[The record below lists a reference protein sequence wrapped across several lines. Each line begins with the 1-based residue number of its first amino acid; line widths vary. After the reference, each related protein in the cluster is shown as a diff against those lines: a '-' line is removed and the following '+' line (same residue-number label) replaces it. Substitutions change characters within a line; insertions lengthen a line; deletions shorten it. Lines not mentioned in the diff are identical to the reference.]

1 MQISTRMAAVG
12 AVLMLAATLPA
23 QAEMLDDAMFTSVRL
38 DQLEYRVG
46 DGSNI
51 TAWDAEAWIGGDYWK
66 LALESEGEY
75 VTRSKTFET
84 LENQLVV
91 RRLVSDFFDA
101 KAGIRV
107 DTPAGPDRVY
117 GVIGFQGLAP
127 QWLEVEGDLFLSQK
141 GDLSSRFSAE
151 YDILLTNRLIL
162 QPVVEINMAATDDRE
177 IGQGQGINDVEA
189 GLRLSYDLVDRT
201 IAPYVGVHWERKFG
215 ETARLARD
223 EGEDTDAVRA
233 VAGVRLLF

>member
-1 MQISTRMAAVG
+1 MQGSTRAAAV
-12 AVLMLAATLPA
+12 AAALMLTATLPA

-46 DGSNI
+46 DGSNVA
-51 TAWDAEAWIGGDYWK
+51 AWDAEAWIGGDYWK

-75 VTRSKTFET
+75 ATRPGTFET

-117 GVIGFQGLAP
+117 GVIGFEGLAP
-127 QWLEVEGDLFLSQK
+127 QWFEVDGSLFLSEK

-162 QPVVEINMAATDDRE
+162 QPVAEINFAASDDRD
-177 IGQGQGINDVEA
+177 IGQGQGVTDLEA
-189 GLRLSYDLVDRT
+189 GLRLSYDLIDRT
-201 IAPYVGVHWERKFG
+201 VAPYLGVHWEKKLG
-215 ETARLARD
+215 ETAAIAR
-223 EGEDTDAVRA
+223 GEDEETEAVRM
-233 VAGVRLLF
+233 VVGLRLQF

>member
-201 IAPYVGVHWERKFG
+201 NAPYVGVHWERKFG

>member
-1 MQISTRMAAVG
+1 MRGSTRTAAV
-12 AVLMLAATLPA
+12 AAALMLTATLPA

-38 DQLEYRVG
+38 DRLEYRVG
-46 DGSNI
+46 DGSNVA
-51 TAWDAEAWIGGDYWK
+51 AWDAEAWIGGDYWK

-75 VTRSKTFET
+75 ATRPGTFET

-162 QPVVEINMAATDDRE
+162 QPVAEINMAFSDDRE
-177 IGQGQGINDVEA
+177 IGQGQGITDVEA

-201 IAPYVGVHWERKFG
+201 VAPYIGVHWERKLG
-215 ETARLARD
+215 ETARIARD
-223 EGEDTDAVRA
+223 EGDDTDAVRA

>member
-1 MQISTRMAAVG
+1 MRGSTRTAAV
-12 AVLMLAATLPA
+12 AAALMLTATLPA

-38 DQLEYRVG
+38 DRLEYRVG
-46 DGSNI
+46 DGSNVA
-51 TAWDAEAWIGGDYWK
+51 AWDAEAWIGGDYWK

-75 VTRSKTFET
+75 ATRPGTFET

-107 DTPAGPDRVY
+107 DTPAGPDRIY

-162 QPVVEINMAATDDRE
+162 QPVAEINMAFSDDRE
-177 IGQGQGINDVEA
+177 IGQGQGITDVEA

-201 IAPYVGVHWERKFG
+201 VAPYIGVHWERKLG
-215 ETARLARD
+215 ETAGIARS
-223 EGEDTDAVRA
+223 EGEDTDAARV